1 MFTRV
6 RRRLLAWN
14 TLVLT
19 LLLLVVGT
27 VIYISF
33 ARSSRA
39 EVDHNLA
46 ATSDLTLH
54 ELTEH
59 GLRFDRE
66 GYSGGS
72 FIVVTDGVGQPI
84 ANPQHVEFGA
94 TTPPTSNGQPRYTTM
109 TLAGNG
115 PVRLY
120 LRPLAGARL
129 PSGTLIV
136 GQSLVPREQAL
147 HRILLVLLVVGSVG
161 LLLALFGAWFLT
173 GRALVPIQAAFNRQQ
188 EFVADAAH
196 ELRTPLM
203 SLRAA
208 TDLLAQHKNEP
219 LVANSDLFDDVR
231 SELLRLERLT
241 SDLLTLARG
250 DLEALD
256 LALGAVDLGSLAS
269 DVVRKTLPLA
279 QGHDVQLTL
288 EHPDAPLYVEVDP
301 DRLQQV
307 LLILLDNA
315 LKHTPEGGTI
325 TVSFARK
332 GNEARLVIHDTGV
345 GIPPEALPRLFDRFY
360 RVNRARGRRDG
371 GAGLGLAIARRVVE
385 AHGGQITITST
396 PGNGTNAIIRLPPSE
411 RLNQVGITEPSEP
424 VREASAEGRPR

>member
-14 TLVLT
+14 TLVLI

-27 VIYISF
+27 VIYVTF

-39 EVDHNLA
+39 ELDSTLA
-46 ATSDLTLH
+46 ETSDVTLR
-54 ELTEH
+54 ELREH
-59 GLRFDRE
+59 GLRLDRE

-72 FIVVTDGVGQPI
+72 FIVVTDGAGRLL
-84 ANPQHVEFGA
+84 ANPQHVDFGA
-94 TTPPTSNGQPRYTTM
+94 APPPTSGGQPHYTTM

-120 LRPLAGARL
+120 IRPLAGARV
-129 PSGTLIV
+129 PTGTLIV
-136 GQSLVPREQAL
+136 GQSLIPRDQAL
-147 HRILLVLLVVGSVG
+147 HRILLVLLLVGSVG
-161 LLLALFGAWFLT
+161 LLLALFGAWFLA

-208 TDLLAQHKNEP
+208 TDLLAQHKAEP
-219 LVANSDLFDDVR
+219 LAANSDLFDDVR
-231 SELLRLERLT
+231 SELLRLERLAG
-241 SDLLTLARG
+241 DLLTLARG
-250 DLEALD
+250 DLETLE
-256 LALGAVDLGSLAS
+256 LALGTVDLGALAA

-279 QGHDVQLTL
+279 QEHDVQLILAPSDTL
-288 EHPDAPLYVEVDP
+288 RYAEADP

-315 LKHTPEGGTI
+315 LKHTPTGGRI
-325 TVSFARK
+325 TVTVARK
-332 GNEARLVIHDTGV
+332 GSEARVVIHDTGV

-360 RVNRARGRRDG
+360 RANRTRARRDG
-371 GAGLGLAIARRVVE
+371 GAGLGLAIARGIIE
-385 AHGGQITITST
+385 AHGGQITIAST
-396 PGNGTNAIIRLPPSE
+396 PGNGTSAIVRLPVSAPLDQME
-411 RLNQVGITEPSEP
+411 R
-424 VREASAEGRPR
+424 REEVVPGQGARAESPR